1 MQTRSANQLTAMFGD
16 IVATIEVIIPLELG
30 GKVMKG
36 WLLNLGGGFA
46 VMSYFSYQTSYMIL
60 KIPDLLWNYYT
71 SM

>member
-1 MQTRSANQLTAMFGD
+1 MVAN

-36 WLLNLGGGFA
+36 ELLNMGGGGVA

-60 KIPDLLWNYYT
+60 KTPDML
-71 SM
+71 